1 MPRRNQ
7 NRNSSD
13 KKKISLNDLRA
24 AFGDQLPPE
33 DDSLPVQ
40 PAVEKLDSVRSPL
53 QVLITQPFRQ
63 DNKGNEL
70 ADQVLLKTAQAEQN
84 SCKKLYTYLC
94 DRTELLADEVITVRF
109 PWRLRVGGT
118 RGFRELI
125 LPVFH
130 PVYGIPYVP
139 SSSLKGFLRAWAR
152 NAQQEAFNRLLGFL
166 EGDKAAVAAVQI
178 LDAFPTAP
186 CLKLDM
192 ANPQWTWKGN
202 QVRYGTVPHSLLSMA
217 EVTLKIGL
225 TRTSIGSAADVEV
238 VKNWL
243 KQAFQAEG
251 LGSRVSAGYGQA
263 TRIDGSASTSFSSL
277 THPHSSEHPFEFW
290 SQGIYGPNE
299 KTPEFRSVAVRGVL
313 RYWFRA
319 VALALYSADDCRT
332 LEQKVFGGIE
342 PQPQEGSFKLISVL
356 DDEDVGS
363 QIKPHSGTGKLI
375 LQTKKNQHLVLLQ
388 ALLKLAFHIGGLG
401 RGARRPLHW
410 NSGRLRGCFWQ
421 VTTPEEI
428 LPCTLQAWEQF
439 FQDLLTA
446 FDQVLPVSVPALTP
460 QPTATPNL
468 SRPQRPKPKLPP

>member
-1 MPRRNQ
+1 M
-7 NRNSSD
+7 
-13 KKKISLNDLRA
+13 
-24 AFGDQLPPE
+24 
-33 DDSLPVQ
+33 
-40 PAVEKLDSVRSPL
+40 
-53 QVLITQPFRQ
+53 
-63 DNKGNEL
+63 
-70 ADQVLLKTAQAEQN
+70 
-84 SCKKLYTYLC
+84 Y
-94 DRTELLADEVITVRF
+94 
-109 PWRLRVGGT
+109 
-118 RGFRELI
+118 RG
-125 LPVFH
+125 
-130 PVYGIPYVP
+130 
-139 SSSLKGFLRAWAR
+139 SSLKGFLRAWAR

-468 SRPQRPKPKLPP
+468 SRPQRPKPKLKKTEGRTQDILNKNARIYLIRSPKLKHPSQVHQWRDEGDKYRVRGAALEFFYKSGFKGGEKGNPQVGGSLGTPSFVWIQSNGLHTPADAYQVMTLFGVDNAERAKFLQKIQDPSQVKEKIEITLPW